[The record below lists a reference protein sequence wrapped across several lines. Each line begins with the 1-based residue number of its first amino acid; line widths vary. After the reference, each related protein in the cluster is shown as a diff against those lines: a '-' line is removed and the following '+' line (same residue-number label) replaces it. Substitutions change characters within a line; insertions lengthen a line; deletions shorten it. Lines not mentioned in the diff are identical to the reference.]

1 MRNVELLT
9 DSRLCDGEETLAL
22 LDSIRRASQSRVV
35 ESTAKLKGS
44 SRNTFEVGSTGR
56 MADSINIVGQLTLI
70 NTQKGGYLR
79 RSHHLLCMSLYLGEQ
94 VG

>member
-22 LDSIRRASQSRVV
+22 LNSIRRAGKSCVV

-44 SRNTFEVGSTGR
+44 SRYSFEVGGTGR